1 MSHMWR
7 NGATNR
13 TYAIGAP
20 PRCVCWTVRSVNHA
34 PVDQSNSGP
43 SCIFGSNKRF
53 GDDQPR
59 LLQKE
64 RVGVANS
71 VSVVRLGGLCEK
83 VFVLRVGF
91 GGCGVPESGC
101 RWGWDGNNPAM
112 WDRNMDLEDGTLV

>member
-1 MSHMWR
+1 
-7 NGATNR
+7 
-13 TYAIGAP
+13 
-20 PRCVCWTVRSVNHA
+20 
-34 PVDQSNSGP
+34 VDQSPSLP

-101 RWGWDGNNPAM
+101 RWDGM
-112 WDRNMDLEDGTLV
+112 EITQRCGTETWTWRTGRWFDMSGTLNTMMG

>member
-1 MSHMWR
+1 M
-7 NGATNR
+7 
-13 TYAIGAP
+13 
-20 PRCVCWTVRSVNHA
+20 
-34 PVDQSNSGP
+34 DQSPSLP

-83 VFVLRVGF
+83 VLALRVGF
-91 GGCGVPESGC
+91 GGGGVPECGC
-101 RWGWDGNNPAM
+101 RLAWDGNNPAM

>member
-1 MSHMWR
+1 
-7 NGATNR
+7 
-13 TYAIGAP
+13 
-20 PRCVCWTVRSVNHA
+20 
-34 PVDQSNSGP
+34 VDQSPSLP

-71 VSVVRLGGLCEK
+71 VSVVRLGGLCEN
-83 VFVLRVGF
+83 VFALRVGF

-101 RWGWDGNNPAM
+101 RWDGM
-112 WDRNMDLEDGTLV
+112 EITQRCGTRNMDLEVGTLV